1 MKDLIKEVTGREAS
15 YYVDDYQEEFANE
28 YELVKKIK
36 KSLSKDEFELL
47 LRMTYEEEWELYR
60 LVKYWR
66 DKNE

>member
-1 MKDLIKEVTGREAS
+1 MKDLIKEVTGRDAS
-15 YYVDDYQEEFANE
+15 YYVDEYQEEFINE

-36 KSLSKDEFELL
+36 ETLSKDEFELL

>member
-1 MKDLIKEVTGREAS
+1 MKDLIKEVTGRDAS
-15 YYVDDYQEEFANE
+15 CYVDEYQEEFANE

-36 KSLSKDEFELL
+36 KSLSNDEFELL
-47 LRMTYEEEWELYR
+47 LRMTYEEEWELYK